1 MCYLLASEY
10 VVIVKKAPGAQPIY
24 ILINLTWHGFAI
36 KKIYD
41 MFLDFTYSADTKKA
55 TGKVQFE
62 KTGKDAG
69 ALRNKY

>member
-1 MCYLLASEY
+1 
-10 VVIVKKAPGAQPIY
+10 
-24 ILINLTWHGFAI
+24 
-36 KKIYD
+36 